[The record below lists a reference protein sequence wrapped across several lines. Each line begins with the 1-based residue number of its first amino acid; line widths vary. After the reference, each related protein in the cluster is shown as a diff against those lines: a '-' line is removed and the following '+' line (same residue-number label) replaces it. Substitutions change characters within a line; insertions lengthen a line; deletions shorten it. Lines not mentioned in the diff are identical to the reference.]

1 MRRSL
6 SPRPLGCCLGLGVL
20 CLVMAEG
27 HAQKTKAKSPAVTAP
42 VEHMPTF
49 TLAQATAGLRGPGP
63 LVATLEL
70 VQGDQELGTLR
81 CELFPDQA
89 PQTVA
94 NFVGLARGLRP
105 WKHPLQGKWVQT
117 PLYDGNWVH
126 RTVPD
131 YLIQAGDPQC
141 STVADCGGRHGQGDP
156 GFVLENELS
165 TVLRFDRGGR
175 LAMAQ
180 KGKGIAGSQF
190 FITERETPWLNGL
203 YAIFGQ
209 CNPVQ
214 LIQTVARV
222 ETQPLDVPKVPVK
235 IRRVLISLGT
245 PGTATA
251 PGKK

>member
-6 SPRPLGCCLGLGVL
+6 SPRRLKRCLGVGTL
-20 CLVMAEG
+20 CLVAAVG
-27 HAQKTKAKSPAVTAP
+27 HAQKTKQPAVTAP

-49 TLAQATAGLRGPGP
+49 TLDVAVGLAEGPDG
-63 LVATLEL
+63 V
-70 VQGDQELGTLR
+70 R
-81 CELFPDQA
+81 
-89 PQTVA
+89 
-94 NFVGLARGLRP
+94 GLARGLRP

-141 STVADCGGRHGQGDP
+141 STVTDCGGRHGQGDP